1 MMYQERGCHLVSDEE
16 LSHRIEELQN
26 MSDQPTPVTVR
37 EMLAGIVEGDVL
49 EMREVAYRAVA
60 EDAGIRFGRLVVD
73 FHEVE

>member
-1 MMYQERGCHLVSDEE
+1 
-16 LSHRIEELQN
+16 

-60 EDAGIRFGRLVVD
+60 EDAGIRFGRLAVD
-73 FHEVE
+73 LHEAE